1 MFQKLKQKWNVNGTQ
16 FFLILCVFAIT
27 GTTTAWLTRQVTHW
41 LQLEASSFW
50 YWAIKAGILLFGYQA
65 LILLFAIPFGQFNFF
80 WNYEKK
86 ILQRMKLI
94 GNSQSPNNKQTLNVD
109 NNMLSPGIEETGNNQ
124 SAIGNQQS
132 AMSVQQ
138 AETAQNAQAAAI
150 QPKTTNHK
158 PQTTHIAIFASGAG
172 SNAQKLIDHFKGN
185 SDIKIALIVCNKPGA
200 GVLTIAE
207 KENIP
212 ALLIEKEQFFRGNA
226 YVDELKQHNVD
237 FIVLAGFLWKVPVA
251 LIQAFSQSIINIHP
265 ALLPNYGGKGMYGR
279 FVHEAVI
286 TAKEK
291 ESGISIHYV
300 DELYDHGQL
309 IFQAR
314 CIIDDTDTADS
325 LAQKIH
331 ALEHEHYPIIV
342 EKVVR
347 ELQNRR

>member
-1 MFQKLKQKWNVNGTQ
+1 MFHRLKQKWNVNGTQ
-16 FFLILCVFAIT
+16 LILILCVFAIT
-27 GTTTAWLTRQVTHW
+27 GTTTAWLTRSVTQW
-41 LQLEASSFW
+41 LQLDASSFW
-50 YWAIKAGILLFGYQA
+50 YWAIKIGILLFGYQI

-94 GNSQSPNNKQTLNVD
+94 SNPSLPGNTKPKNLNVD
-109 NNMLSPGIEETGNNQ
+109 NNMLSAGSQPIGNKQLAPGNNEVA
-124 SAIGNQQS
+124 SS
-132 AMSVQQ
+132 
-138 AETAQNAQAAAI
+138 
-150 QPKTTNHK
+150 K
-158 PQTTHIAIFASGAG
+158 PNTLRVAIFASGAG
-172 SNAQKLIDHFKGN
+172 SNAQKIIDHFRQHTE
-185 SDIKIALIVCNKPGA
+185 IKIALIVCNKPGA
-200 GVLTIAE
+200 GVLTIAQ

-212 ALLIEKEQFFRGNA
+212 TLIIEKEQFFRGNA

-251 LIQAFSQSIINIHP
+251 LVQAFPLSIINIHP

-300 DELYDHGQL
+300 DELYDHGKL

-314 CIIDDTDTADS
+314 CTIDETDTADS
-325 LAQKIH
+325 LALKIH
-331 ALEHEHYPIIV
+331 ALEHEHYPVIV
-342 EKVVR
+342 EKVAR
-347 ELQNRR
+347 ELQKRR

>member
-1 MFQKLKQKWNVNGTQ
+1 MFQQMKQKWKVNGTQ
-16 FFLILCVFAIT
+16 LFLILCVFAIT
-27 GTTTAWLTRQVTHW
+27 GTTTAWLTRQITIW
-41 LQLEASSFW
+41 LHLQSSDAW
-50 YWAIKAGILLFGYQA
+50 YWILKIIILVFGYQV

-86 ILQRMKLI
+86 LLRRMKLI
-94 GNSQSPNNKQTLNVD
+94 
-109 NNMLSPGIEETGNNQ
+109 
-124 SAIGNQQS
+124 
-132 AMSVQQ
+132 
-138 AETAQNAQAAAI
+138 
-150 QPKTTNHK
+150 QPETTNR
-158 PQTTHIAIFASGAG
+158 THETVNIALFASGAG
-172 SNAQKLIDHFKGN
+172 SNAQKIIDHFRRHAF
-185 SDIKIALIVCNKPGA
+185 IKIALIVCNKPGA
-200 GVLTIAE
+200 GVLTIAQ

-226 YVDELKQHNVD
+226 YVDELKQFGID
-237 FIVLAGFLWKVPVA
+237 FIVLAGFLWKVPTA
-251 LIQAFSQSIINIHP
+251 IIHAFPQRIINIHP

-286 TAKEK
+286 AAKDQ

-314 CIIDDTDTADS
+314 CTIDPTDTADT

-331 ALEHEHYPIIV
+331 ALEHAHYPLIV
-342 EKVVR
+342 EKVIQ